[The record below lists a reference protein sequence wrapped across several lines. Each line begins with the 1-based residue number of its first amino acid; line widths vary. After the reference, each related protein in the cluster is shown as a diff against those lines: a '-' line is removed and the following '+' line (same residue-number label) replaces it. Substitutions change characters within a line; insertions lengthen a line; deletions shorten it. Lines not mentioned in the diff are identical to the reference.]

1 MTIGD
6 RSESPDVP
14 ASLVHEMRRYILSI
28 AREFHLAVGHGLS
41 RKVLFLRSLHLK
53 PKQREAYD
61 RALKSPVSEGI
72 FDEGESTFFFTE
84 HGHNVLYRDPQESGK
99 NS

>member
-14 ASLVHEMRRYILSI
+14 ASLVDEMRRYILSI

-41 RKVLFLRSLHLK
+41 RKLL
-53 PKQREAYD
+53 
-61 RALKSPVSEGI
+61 
-72 FDEGESTFFFTE
+72 STR
-84 HGHNVLYRDPQESGK
+84 V
-99 NS
+99 